1 MRKSSLIFAMIAL
14 SGFGNLAMAQDRG
27 ASGRPTQSQPVRV
40 LEQRMDKGWDGKV
53 QGLFISNVAFMH
65 LADESDYQR
74 LAGVVLESFNR
85 KWTGGQ
91 FKLSRRPY
99 VQTVEKEKYLTI
111 RAEGREGVRTAF
123 FPVSSEGPQGI
134 IIATNG
140 SICHPGSECS
150 ECTPS
155 VDKAFCRC
163 SADVK
168 TSPVAKCD
176 YGGGISLAANP
187 DALANLAAVDVGTIG
202 TGSGPIKV
210 DKRTLTAQ
218 VANIIPGGFKV
229 TDADIKAI
237 DKEYYSLTSL
247 TNGEGKSYLFISKLE
262 NKGSSLGFK
271 SWGFLYHCE
280 GECGFSVPQCEAKSP
295 YIAPNG
301 QLSCGCNGH
310 CYPKYGIVI
319 KWISVKIF

>member
-1 MRKSSLIFAMIAL
+1 MRKSNLIFATVAL
-14 SGFGNLAMAQDRG
+14 SVFGISGTAQDRDARG
-27 ASGRPTQSQPVRV
+27 LLTQSQPVRV
-40 LEQRMDKGWDGKV
+40 LEQKMDKGWDGKV
-53 QGLFISNVAFMH
+53 QGLFTSNLAFMH
-65 LADESDYQR
+65 LAGESDYQR
-74 LAGVVLESFNR
+74 LADAVLKSFNG

-111 RAEGREGVRTAF
+111 RTEGRDGVRTAF

-155 VDKAFCRC
+155 VDKASCHC

-168 TSPVAKCD
+168 ISPVAKCD
-176 YGGGISLAANP
+176 YGGGISLAV
-187 DALANLAAVDVGTIG
+187 DSEALTNQAAVDVGTVSAG
-202 TGSGPIKV
+202 GGPVKI
-210 DKRTLTAQ
+210 DKRALTTQ
-218 VANIIPGGFKV
+218 VANVIPGGFRI

-247 TNGEGKSYLFISKLE
+247 TNREGKSYLFISKLE

-280 GECGFSVPQCEAKSP
+280 GACGFSVPGCEAQ
-295 YIAPNG
+295 APHTAWDG
-301 QLSCGCNGH
+301 QLTCGCAH
-310 CYPKYGIVI
+310 CFPKYGIVI
-319 KWISVKIF
+319 KWIFLKLH